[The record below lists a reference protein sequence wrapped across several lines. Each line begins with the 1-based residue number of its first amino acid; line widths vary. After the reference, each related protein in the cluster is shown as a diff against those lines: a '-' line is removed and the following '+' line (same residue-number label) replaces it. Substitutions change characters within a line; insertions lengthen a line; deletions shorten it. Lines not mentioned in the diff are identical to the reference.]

1 MTTAQRPYQVVGTR
15 PVRPDGM
22 EKVTG
27 RAGYS
32 ADTRLPGML
41 YGRLKRSPHGH
52 AYIRSIDTSKAE
64 ALPGVRAVITA
75 ADFPGDREEMIRTMR
90 GHTTRKWFQDM
101 IMASDKV
108 LHYGHAVAAV
118 CATDPH
124 IAEDALDL
132 IEVEYEPLPPVLDV
146 LEAMAEGAPILHEE
160 MRTVTMLGRGMP
172 GAPINDTP
180 SNVVSHMPLE
190 KGDPDQGFAD
200 ADLVIEREFR
210 TGMAHQ
216 GYIEPQ
222 SAVADWGPDG
232 MLTVWASSQGAFN
245 FRDQLAVLLQI
256 PAAHIRVV
264 PTEIG
269 GGFGGKLYMY
279 VEPIAAL
286 FSQRTGKPVKVSL
299 SREEVLTAT
308 GPTSGTYVRV
318 KIGAKRDGTLLA
330 GEAEL
335 AYEAGSHPPSPVG
348 GGCMT
353 VFGPYDIPNLRVD
366 GYDVVVNKPKV
377 SSYRAPGACQP
388 TLAVESVLD
397 EIAEELAI
405 EPMEL
410 RLRNA
415 AREGT
420 RILDGRAFPTIG
432 AVDVMETLRT
442 SEHYRSELSGEY
454 QGRGVAIGYWYNG
467 GGEGTATASINAG
480 GTVSL
485 IVGSVDIGGQRA
497 SLAMQMAEALG
508 IPYEDVRPHVVD
520 TESIGYTGLTA
531 GSATTFKT
539 GWAVYKLA
547 QELQTKLQAR
557 AARIWDVSSEQV
569 EYRPDA
575 TIHGPPDEDGNA
587 RSFTFRELASQ
598 LPGTGGNIAAQADS
612 NETTWGP
619 SFAGHIV
626 DVEVDPATG
635 KVDILRY
642 TAVQDVGTAIHPS
655 YVEGQMQG
663 GASQGAGMALSE
675 EYIYDEDG
683 RLRNASLLDYRMP
696 TTVDLPMVE
705 TVLVEVP
712 NPGHPY
718 GVRGVGEVPIVP
730 PLGAIANALHDATGV
745 RMRHLPLN
753 PERVLEALGEI

>member
-1 MTTAQRPYQVVGTR
+1 M
-15 PVRPDGM
+15 
-22 EKVTG
+22 
-27 RAGYS
+27 
-32 ADTRLPGML
+32 
-41 YGRLKRSPHGH
+41 
-52 AYIRSIDTSKAE
+52 
-64 ALPGVRAVITA
+64 
-75 ADFPGDREEMIRTMR
+75 
-90 GHTTRKWFQDM
+90 
-101 IMASDKV
+101 
-108 LHYGHAVAAV
+108 
-118 CATDPH
+118 
-124 IAEDALDL
+124 
-132 IEVEYEPLPPVLDV
+132 EYEPLPPVLDV

-222 SAVADWGPDG
+222 SAVADWSPDG

-256 PAAHIRVV
+256 PTAHIRVV

-286 FSQRTGKPVKVSL
+286 FSQRTGKPVKVTM
-299 SREEVLTAT
+299 SREEVLAAT

-318 KIGAKRDGTLLA
+318 KIGAKRDGALLA

-335 AYEAGSHPPSPVG
+335 AYEAGSHPPSPVA

-353 VFGPYDIPNLRVD
+353 VFGPYDIPNQRVD
-366 GYDVVVNKPKV
+366 GYDVVLNKPKV

-388 TLAVESVLD
+388 TFAVESVLD
-397 EIAEELAI
+397 EIAEQLEI

-420 RILDGRAFPTIG
+420 RILDGRAYPTIG
-432 AVDVMETLRT
+432 AVDVMEAVRT

-454 QGRGVAIGYWYNG
+454 QGRGVAVGYWYNG
-467 GGEGTATASINAG
+467 GGEGTATASINAD

-485 IVGSVDIGGQRA
+485 LFGSVDIGGQRA

-547 QELQTKLQAR
+547 QEMQTKLQAR
-557 AARIWDVSSEQV
+557 AARIWDVPSEQV
-569 EYRPDA
+569 EYRQDS

-745 RMRHLPLN
+745 RMRRLPLN